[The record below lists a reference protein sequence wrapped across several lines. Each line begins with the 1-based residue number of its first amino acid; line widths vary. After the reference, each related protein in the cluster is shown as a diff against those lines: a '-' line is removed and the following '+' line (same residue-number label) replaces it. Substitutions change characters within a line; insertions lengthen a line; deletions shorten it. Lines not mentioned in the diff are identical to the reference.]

1 MHAVR
6 YGQCTIIRQRL
17 DQHAIGASFRD
28 GFPVPPSCRE
38 TGKTAKGAV
47 VFAVRSANEDTLF
60 PLPGSEQRTGELFA
74 PPEPRELEHATGILP
89 YQLLRDAID
98 RTREIRSL
106 EPILED
112 QIQPA
117 SLDLRLGD
125 TAYRVRTSFL
135 PGPDH
140 TIKERL
146 EKLTLHTLDLHDS
159 AVLEKD
165 CVYIVPLQEYLDL
178 RYRTSGSAN
187 PKSST
192 GRLNIF
198 ARVITD
204 KCTEFD
210 AIRANYGGP
219 LYAELSPRSFSIRVR
234 KGSRLVQ
241 LRVRR
246 GRPTSSNAAL
256 RRLHEEVGFSIVPEG
271 EPIRRELIEGGL
283 AVTVDVAGAHPDG
296 FVGYK
301 ARRHAPVVDVDKI
314 DHYAVEE
321 FWEPVFPRRGDG
333 IILDPSDFYILASRE
348 PVAIPADQAAEMLAY
363 DTLVGEFRVHYAGFF
378 DPGFGMP
385 EFGGTGSRAVLE
397 VRAHEVPFLIEHG
410 QIVGRL
416 VYERLIARPDKL
428 YGGAIGSSYQRQGLA
443 LSKHFKQ
450 AKRE

>member
-1 MHAVR
+1 MP
-6 YGQCTIIRQRL
+6 
-17 DQHAIGASFRD
+17 F
-28 GFPVPPSCRE
+28 
-38 TGKTAKGAV
+38 V
-47 VFAVRSANEDTLF
+47 VDAQMDTLF
-60 PLPGSEQRTGELFA
+60 PMPPSERSTGELFP

-98 RTREIRSL
+98 RTREIQSL

-125 TAYRVRTSFL
+125 TAYRVQTSFL

-140 TIKERL
+140 TVRERL
-146 EKLTLHTLDLHDS
+146 EKLTLHALDLRDS
-159 AVLEKD
+159 AVLERD

-198 ARVITD
+198 ARMITD

-210 AIRANYGGP
+210 AIRSNYAGP

-256 RRLHEEVGFSIVPEG
+256 RRLHEEVGFSIVPVG

-283 AVTVDVAGAHPDG
+283 AVTVDVVGMRRDG

-301 ARRHAPVVDVDKI
+301 ARRHAPVIDVDKI
-314 DHYAVEE
+314 DYYPVEE
-321 FWEPVFPRRGDG
+321 FWDPVFPRRGEG
-333 IILDPSDFYILASRE
+333 IILDPNDFYILASRE

-385 EFGGTGSRAVLE
+385 EFGGAGSRAVLE

-450 AKRE
+450 ATWD

>member
-1 MHAVR
+1 MAEAQA
-6 YGQCTIIRQRL
+6 GPL
-17 DQHAIGASFRD
+17 
-28 GFPVPPSCRE
+28 
-38 TGKTAKGAV
+38 
-47 VFAVRSANEDTLF
+47 LF
-60 PLPGSEQRTGELFA
+60 PMPETQQLGELFP

-89 YQLLRDAID
+89 LQLLRDAID

-106 EPILED
+106 EPIADD

-117 SLDLRLGD
+117 SIDLRLGEF
-125 TAYRVRTSFL
+125 AHRVRASFL
-135 PGPDH
+135 PGPDR
-140 TIKERL
+140 TVQ
-146 EKLTLHTLDLHDS
+146 EKLRSLSLHTLDLRQG

-165 CVYIVPLQEYLDL
+165 CVYIIPLLEHLAL

-192 GRLNIF
+192 GRLNVF

-204 KCTEFD
+204 HGTEFD
-210 AIRANYGGP
+210 AIKSNYVGP
-219 LYAELSPRSFSIRVR
+219 LYVELSPRSFSILVR
-234 KGSRLVQ
+234 KGSRVVQ

-256 RRLHEEVGFSIVPEG
+256 RRLHEEVGFEIVPPG
-271 EPIRRELIEGGL
+271 HPIPQELIEGGL
-283 AVTVDVAGAHPDG
+283 AVSVDVVGTRRTG

-301 ARRHAPVVDVDKI
+301 AKKHTPVIDVDRI
-314 DHYAVEE
+314 NYYRVRD
-321 FWEPVFPRRGDG
+321 FWDPVFTRQGDG
-333 IILDPSDFYILASRE
+333 IILDPDDFYILASRE
-348 PVAIPADQAAEMLAY
+348 AVVIPSDQAAEMLAY

-385 EFGGTGSRAVLE
+385 ETGGSGSRAVLE
-397 VRAHEVPFLIEHG
+397 VRSHEVPFVIEHG

-443 LSKHFKQ
+443 LSKHFKKV
-450 AKRE
+450 AWG

>member
-1 MHAVR
+1 MNEAH
-6 YGQCTIIRQRL
+6 
-17 DQHAIGASFRD
+17 
-28 GFPVPPSCRE
+28 
-38 TGKTAKGAV
+38 TG
-47 VFAVRSANEDTLF
+47 TLF
-60 PLPGSEQRTGELFA
+60 PMPESERPLGELFP

-89 YQLLRDAID
+89 SQLLRDAIE

-106 EPILED
+106 EPIGDD

-117 SLDLRLGD
+117 SVDLRLGD
-125 TAYRVRTSFL
+125 VAHRVRASFL

-140 TIKERL
+140 SVA
-146 EKLTLHTLDLHDS
+146 EKLQTLQLHTLDLRDG

-165 CVYIVPLQEYLDL
+165 CVYIVPLLEHLAL
-178 RYRTSGSAN
+178 RYRTSGAAN

-192 GRLNIF
+192 GRLNVF

-204 KCTEFD
+204 HGGEFD
-210 AIRANYGGP
+210 AIRPNYAGP
-219 LYAELSPRSFSIRVR
+219 LYVELSPRSFSIRVR

-256 RRLHEEVGFSIVPEG
+256 RRLHEEVGFDIVPPG
-271 EPIRRELIEGGL
+271 QPIRQELIEGGL
-283 AVTVDVAGAHPDG
+283 AVSVDVVGTRRNG

-301 ARRHAPVVDVDKI
+301 ARKHTPVIDVDKI
-314 DHYAVEE
+314 NYYSIRE
-321 FWEPVFPRRGDG
+321 FWDPVLTRRGNG
-333 IILDPSDFYILASRE
+333 IILDPDDFYILASRE
-348 PVAIPADQAAEMLAY
+348 AVIIPTDQAAEMLAY

-385 EFGGTGSRAVLE
+385 ETGGSGSRAVLE
-397 VRAHEVPFLIEHG
+397 VRSHEVPFVIEHG

-416 VYERLIARPDKL
+416 VYERLITRPDRL

-443 LSKHFKQ
+443 LSKHFKKV
-450 AKRE
+450 AFA